1 MSQTDGIGKAPSGD
15 NFSATQDVQ
24 LRTILAIS
32 EVASELED
40 QDQQYQ
46 IEMIERMLTNLI
58 YDGDIAP
65 PRNYVVHYIDAM
77 DPDEFMTRVEARIQ
91 DGMS

>member
-1 MSQTDGIGKAPSGD
+1 MTIGQPPTGG

-32 EVASELED
+32 ETASEIQG

-46 IEMIERMLTNLI
+46 IEMVERMLTDLI
-58 YDGDIAP
+58 FDGDMAP

-77 DPDEFMTRVEARIQ
+77 NPDEFMTKVEARIQ
-91 DGMS
+91 ENMT